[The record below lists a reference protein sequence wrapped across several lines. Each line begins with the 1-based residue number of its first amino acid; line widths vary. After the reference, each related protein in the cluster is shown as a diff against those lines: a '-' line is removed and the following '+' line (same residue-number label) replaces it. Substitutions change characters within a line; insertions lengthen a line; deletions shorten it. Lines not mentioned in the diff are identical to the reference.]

1 MAAGIP
7 GFDQAEQGQRGIGNL
22 APILDLIGQVMGRIR
37 SQNDPNTIASQNALN
52 QFAQQQVS
60 GQYRPTQ
67 YAQQA
72 ARGVVDYAGGALN
85 SLGASYGGLGTSFQ
99 PPAQPQGFRLAP
111 ESSIPAPQIGNFNRE
126 TGQYDQP
133 FELRPQQQ
141 GFIGR
146 VLTEQ
151 PVRNWLR
158 SLLDGKEDK
167 GKQIPGIP
175 SYAVGTTSVP
185 QTGLAQVHQGEA
197 IVPREQNPMAQPP
210 GQPGA
215 PMKPLPAPQKGGF
228 LPAPTPPPQQQAGF
242 GLTRS
247 DGTQAGSATPLNA
260 AQAGR
265 TPPQQQ
271 AGFGQSAQAP
281 MMAPDAAWLQS
292 AQNGG
297 QLEANMASWQATLS
311 NPNAPP
317 MLKQQAQMSL
327 QAAQQFQGQQPQQQA
342 GGGGPMV
349 NVNQSPLQQ
358 QQAPQAGLNPAA
370 QQAIMAQQSDL
381 IAQQQLGAQRQLREQ
396 MGAGMDSGLAQRLQF
411 ENMLNAGNTRTQA
424 QRDLSIAAEDRRFN
438 DQMAAA
444 NFGLNQQLGL
454 GGLQL
459 NRDNSLFEQQ
469 MGAAGL
475 RQQGQAL
482 ALQGELGRG
491 NLGVAQGQLNL
502 ADRAQQQGYG
512 LALNDQMFGQGMQRD
527 IFGLQQRD
535 QALQEQLGMRGM
547 NLSELQNAQQY
558 GLNTRGM
565 GLQEA
570 LGQSQMGNTA
580 WQQQFANMQNQQQFG
595 LQQQQQQL
603 AQMLGMGQLG
613 LQQRDLDF
621 QQNQGFNET
630 QRQFNLQQ
638 QLAQTLGLGQLGLA
652 QRDQNFQQG
661 QAFNETQRQFNV
673 QQDLARQLGLGQL
686 GLGQRQQDFA
696 EGAQF
701 DLQRE
706 LATRGL
712 NLEEELGR
720 GRLGLDTTNS
730 YYGQMNNLLGTI
742 LGGGQQD
749 AAAGQQGLENL
760 LAALGL
766 SAGNAMQGAT
776 A

>member
-22 APILDLIGQVMGRIR
+22 APIIDLIGQVMGRIR

-85 SLGASYGGLGTSFQ
+85 SLGASYGGLGTSFK
-99 PPAQPQGFRLAP
+99 PPEQSQGFRLAP

-158 SLLDGKEDK
+158 GLFDGKGDGDK
-167 GKQIPGIP
+167 KQIPGIP

-185 QTGLAQVHQGEA
+185 QSGLAMVHQGEA

-228 LPAPTPPPQQQAGF
+228 LPAPTPPPQQRA
-242 GLTRS
+242 
-247 DGTQAGSATPLNA
+247 
-260 AQAGR
+260 
-265 TPPQQQ
+265 
-271 AGFGQSAQAP
+271 
-281 MMAPDAAWLQS
+281 M
-292 AQNGG
+292 
-297 QLEANMASWQATLS
+297 
-311 NPNAPP
+311 
-317 MLKQQAQMSL
+317 
-327 QAAQQFQGQQPQQQA
+327 

-459 NRDNSLFEQQ
+459 NRDNALFEQQ

-475 RQQGQAL
+475 RLNNNAL

-491 NLGVAQGQLNL
+491 NLGVQQGQLNL
-502 ADRAQQQGYG
+502 ANQANQQQYG

-595 LQQQQQQL
+595 LQQQQQAL
-603 AQMLGMGQLG
+603 AQALGMGQLG
-613 LQQRDLDF
+613 LQRRDLDF

-661 QAFNETQRQFNV
+661 QAFNEGQRQFNV